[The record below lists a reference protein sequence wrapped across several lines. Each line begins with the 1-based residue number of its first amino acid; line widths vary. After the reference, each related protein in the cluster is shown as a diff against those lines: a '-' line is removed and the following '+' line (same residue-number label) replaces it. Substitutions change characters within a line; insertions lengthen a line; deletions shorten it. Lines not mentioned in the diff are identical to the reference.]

1 MNKSEL
7 TELRLSLLQ
16 EIAERADEISRID
29 DRLNSITRDMIV
41 MEQINHEMD
50 GQDPDQPQ
58 RTRLTRESWQWCNNA
73 ADDMRELQAM
83 SESDKRHYA

>member
-29 DRLNSITRDMIV
+29 LRLKSITRGMIED
-41 MEQINHEMD
+41 EQ
-50 GQDPDQPQ
+50 
-58 RTRLTRESWQWCNNA
+58 
-73 ADDMRELQAM
+73 
-83 SESDKRHYA
+83 